1 MTAVNILA
9 IAQMENS
16 VTMCLEYFF
25 FFFFFCLKR
34 CTSECPSVSGKNGEC
49 LSMLSFVSNLFS
61 TGFIKEACDTN
72 NEV

>member
-1 MTAVNILA
+1 MENTVTAVNILA

-16 VTMCLEYFF
+16 VTLCLEFF
-25 FFFFFCLKR
+25 FSLKR